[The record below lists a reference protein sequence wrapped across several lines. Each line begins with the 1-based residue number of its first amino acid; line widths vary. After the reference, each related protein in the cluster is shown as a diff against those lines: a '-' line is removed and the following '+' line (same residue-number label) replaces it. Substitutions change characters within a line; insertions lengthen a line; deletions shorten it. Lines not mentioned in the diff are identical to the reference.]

1 MIFILYEK
9 AYATLLINS
18 NLDPISHRFR
28 DTTTHS
34 LNFPKLFIENC
45 SQTARLL
52 LTAYIWSHQRLAP
65 VRSYRSATMPHTIVP
80 YHPSGSFRVN
90 NFHVI

>member
-52 LTAYIWSHQRLAP
+52 LTAYI
-65 VRSYRSATMPHTIVP
+65 
-80 YHPSGSFRVN
+80 
-90 NFHVI
+90 